1 MAWLFTSESMKYF
14 LVILAVFI
22 LLAASLQWSR
32 SWERGFFLDPLSRLE
47 TDELVVALT
56 FDDGP
61 SEARTPGLL
70 ALLDEYDVPAS
81 FFMLGQHVEEYPEIA
96 RQVFDEGHLI
106 GNHSYDHS
114 RLILKTPSFVR
125 EQIESTDAAI
135 QSLGQQEVA
144 YFRPPYSSKYLVLPW
159 LLKGMGKTLV
169 TGTYDPPAEYQ
180 DPMDP
185 ELVSSQVLEHLEPG
199 MIVYLHDGKESGA
212 EDFLQSVRMIIE
224 GARTAGYRFVRLDQ
238 PL

>member
-1 MAWLFTSESMKYF
+1 LIFVS
-14 LVILAVFI
+14 LV

-32 SWERGFFLDPLSRLE
+32 SWERSFFLDPLSRLE
-47 TDELVVALT
+47 TDELVIALT

-61 SEARTPGLL
+61 SEARTPELL
-70 ALLDEYDVPAS
+70 SLLDEYEVPAT
-81 FFMLGQHVEEYPEIA
+81 FFMLGRQVEKYPDIA
-96 RQVFDEGHLI
+96 QQVFDAGHLI

-125 EQIESTDAAI
+125 EQIERTDAAI
-135 QSLGQQEVA
+135 QSLGQQKVA
-144 YFRPPYSSKYLVLPW
+144 YLRPPYSSKYLVLPW

-212 EDFLQSVRMIIE
+212 DEFLQSVRMIIK
-224 GARTAGYRFVRLDQ
+224 GARAAGYRFVRLDQ